1 MRRWLTLAM
10 LLVCVWAGLAQ
21 AQEPDALEKVELRA
35 TSTASD
41 GAVHVDRGRRD
52 GLEVGD
58 RVEFFPRE
66 GGPRPG
72 TVREV
77 AERSAVVELANVGA
91 PVPPGTRGEV
101 LIPRSR
107 LDALA
112 AQEAPAEV
120 EGEEPAAADHPPWE
134 AEDEA
139 WTQGMPLL
147 AQVGAVKPHER
158 EPSLTGRTWFSGDQ
172 IFASDSRSDT
182 YLRLGAALQLEN
194 PFGNGGILSLD
205 GEGLYRA
212 NDWPDEDGDD
222 GTDLRL
228 DRASY
233 AWGGNRF
240 ESTRWEVGRFLQH
253 GMPEFGVL
261 DGAEWSKRLPNGDS
275 VNLSFGFMPEIDEDQ
290 GTGDDLQLGAS
301 YQWLV
306 DEAGRLRLEAGF
318 QKTLHDSDQDRDLL
332 VAKASYLP
340 AEGWDLRGTAWVDFY
355 GSEDDAK
362 DAAAEVTQAWLSTRR
377 TWQPGEL
384 VELSYRH
391 LAFPELEREEFQP
404 VLFDQLAGD
413 HYDRVALRG
422 ERPLSSDRRGRAEAG
437 AWIDEDDAGGD
448 LELGLGLDEVLFERG
463 RADLSLFGT
472 LGRFLWLAGLRA
484 SIGQVGPSGSWE
496 LFYEI
501 ATSHQ
506 DDFSS
511 DLDDLLQQRLGV
523 RQNFASID
531 GWNLS
536 LHAAGTLWDEDYG
549 VQVGLFLVRSF

>member
-1 MRRWLTLAM
+1 MSRWLALGM
-10 LLVCVWAGLAQ
+10 MLVCVLAHR
-21 AQEPDALEKVELRA
+21 ARSQEPSKLEKVELRA
-35 TSTASD
+35 TSTAAD
-41 GAVHVDRGRRD
+41 GSVHVDRGVRD

-72 TVREV
+72 SVREV
-77 AERSAVVELANVGA
+77 SERSAVVELLNVGA
-91 PVPPGTRGEV
+91 PIPAGTRGEV
-101 LIPRSR
+101 LIPQSR
-107 LDALA
+107 LDALT
-112 AQEAPAEV
+112 AQQPAPVGGA
-120 EGEEPAAADHPPWE
+120 PDAADHPPW
-134 AEDEA
+134 AAQDEE

-147 AQVGAVKPHER
+147 AQVGAVKPQER
-158 EPSLTGRTWFSGDQ
+158 EPRLTGRTWFSGDQ
-172 IFASDSRSDT
+172 IFASEGRSDT

-194 PFGNGGILSLD
+194 PFGNGGVLSFD

-212 NDWPDEDGDD
+212 NDWPDEESDD
-222 GTDLRL
+222 GIDLCL

-233 AWGGNRF
+233 AWGGDRF
-240 ESTRWEVGRFLQH
+240 ESTRWEVGRFLQY

-261 DGAEWSKRLPNGDS
+261 DGAEWRKRLPNGDS
-275 VNLSFGFMPEIDEDQ
+275 VGVSLGFMPEIDEDQ

-362 DAAAEVTQAWLSTRR
+362 DAAAEMTQAWLSTRR

-384 VELSYRH
+384 AELSYRH
-391 LAFPELEREEFQP
+391 LAFPELEREEFEP

-413 HYDRVALRG
+413 HYDRLALRL
-422 ERPLSSDRRGRAEAG
+422 ERPFSEHRRGRAEAG
-437 AWIDEDDAGGD
+437 AWVDEDDAGGD

-484 SIGQVGPSGSWE
+484 SIGQAGPSGSWE

-501 ATSHQ
+501 AASHQ

-511 DLDDLLQQRLGV
+511 DLDDLYQHRLGV
-523 RQNFASID
+523 RQDFASID

-549 VQVGLFLVRSF
+549 VQLGLFLVRSF